1 MVSADASDLDVAGV
15 PFKLD
20 GAHLG
25 NGALSA
31 LDELGRRYFGEQY
44 SDPNVSNAQITPTSQ
59 FRSATPSQRKSGSF
73 FAKSK
78 RRDVKS

>member
-20 GAHLG
+20 GANLG

-31 LDELGRRYFGEQY
+31 LDELGRRYFGEQ
-44 SDPNVSNAQITPTSQ
+44 
-59 FRSATPSQRKSGSF
+59 
-73 FAKSK
+73 
-78 RRDVKS
+78 

>member
-25 NGALSA
+25 KESL
-31 LDELGRRYFGEQY
+31 
-44 SDPNVSNAQITPTSQ
+44 I
-59 FRSATPSQRKSGSF
+59 
-73 FAKSK
+73 
-78 RRDVKS
+78 

>member
-25 NGALSA
+25 NGAL
-31 LDELGRRYFGEQY
+31 GTR
-44 SDPNVSNAQITPTSQ
+44 
-59 FRSATPSQRKSGSF
+59 
-73 FAKSK
+73 
-78 RRDVKS
+78 

>member
-25 NGALSA
+25 NGALSHS
-31 LDELGRRYFGEQY
+31 ELGRRYFGERY
-44 SDPNVSNAQITPTSQ
+44 SDPNVSNAQITPASQ

>member
-1 MVSADASDLDVAGV
+1 MVSADASDLNVAGV

-20 GAHLG
+20 GANLG
-25 NGALSA
+25 NGALSS

-44 SDPNVSNAQITPTSQ
+44 SDPNGSNAQITPASQ

-78 RRDVKS
+78 RHDVKS